1 MSVGQRLM
9 LLVAMPIVGAGFIGY
24 SLQSTL
30 NEVRVGG
37 EHYQKLDQQK
47 TLLADILPPPLF
59 VVELFSNAQSLVNEN
74 DPARRVELT
83 KEIERLAA
91 EFSKREAYWK
101 EKKLNSEVRAAV
113 FEKAADAARDVIAAV
128 KTEVIP
134 AANAGDLKTAAA
146 RLQDKVG
153 PAFVRHFNAISAAS
167 AKVQLIAEQQEKETL
182 GTVSAAQSGSIYIA
196 IGVLAGILPISY
208 IMMRSVQRP
217 IRQLSGAMHDVV
229 KGTGNLRAKIDL
241 GGDRSEIGQL
251 AQNFNGFIGCVNGLV
266 LEIEK
271 MAENLKG
278 SADQISASAEE
289 SRRATQHQTE
299 SLKTMLDGVDQLS
312 GSAQSIAE
320 ISNQATSEAEKAGKV
335 AEEGDKAVHE
345 SIEGMGRIDSTVSQ
359 GAQSV
364 SDLGERSKQIG
375 QIISVI
381 NDIAD
386 QTNLLAL
393 NAAIEAARAG
403 EHGRGF
409 AVVADEVRKLAE
421 RTTSATK
428 EVSESIG
435 QIQAMTAESVKSI
448 HAGTEEVKRGIAAAQ
463 GTTENLKRIVE
474 QAGATRR
481 LIENISRG
489 AQEQAKLGEGIRDGV
504 RQVSTAA
511 EELERTSVMTAQNTA
526 DLAQRSRQL
535 MDLVARF
542 QIDRGESAPR
552 VDLKLPITSTLGTIV
567 EINKHG
573 ACVEINPVTPLTKGQ
588 KSKIEFTAMGRVFRA
603 EVTVQWT
610 KKENGKD
617 RAGLQFKTPLAEFDN
632 SNTPQLTAT

>member
-1 MSVGQRLM
+1 M

-24 SLQSTL
+24 SLQHTL

-37 EHYQKLDQQK
+37 EHYQRLDEQK

-59 VVELFSNAQSLVNEN
+59 VVELYSNVQSLVIEN
-74 DPARRVELT
+74 DQTRRTELI
-83 KEIERLAA
+83 KEIERLSA
-91 EFSKREAYWK
+91 EFTKREEYWK
-101 EKKLNSEVRAAV
+101 DKELDTEVRAAV
-113 FEKAADAARDVIAAV
+113 FEKAANAARDVIAAV
-128 KTEVIP
+128 KTDVIP
-134 AANAGDLKTAAA
+134 AASAGDLKTAAA
-146 RLQDKVG
+146 RFQDKVA
-153 PAFVRHFNAISAAS
+153 PAFTRHFNAITAAS
-167 AKVQLIAEQQEKETL
+167 AKVQLVADQQEKQTM
-182 GTVSAAQSGSIYIA
+182 GMVSAARSGSIYLA
-196 IGVLAGILPISY
+196 LGVLAGILPVSY

-217 IRQLSGAMHDVV
+217 IRQLSSAMHDVV
-229 KGTGNLRAKIDL
+229 KGTGNLRARIDL
-241 GGDRSEIGQL
+241 GADKSEIGQL

-312 GSAQSIAE
+312 GSAQNIAE
-320 ISNQATSEAEKAGKV
+320 SSNQATSAADKAGKV

-345 SIEGMGRIDSTVSQ
+345 TIEGMGRIDSTVSQ

-421 RTTSATK
+421 RTTAATK
-428 EVSESIG
+428 EVSDSIG
-435 QIQAMTAESVKSI
+435 QIQTMTAESVNSI
-448 HAGTEEVKRGIAAAQ
+448 NAGTEEVKRGIAAAQ

-474 QAGATRR
+474 QAGETRR
-481 LIENISRG
+481 LIENISRS

-504 RQVSTAA
+504 RQVSSAA
-511 EELERTSVMTAQNTA
+511 EELERTSAATAQNTA
-526 DLAQRSRQL
+526 DLAQRSTQL
-535 MDLVARF
+535 MELVKRF
-542 QIDRGESAPR
+542 QIDRRAAAPR
-552 VDLKLPITSTLGTIV
+552 MDLELPIGSTLGTIV
-567 EINKHG
+567 EINKYG
-573 ACVEINPVTPLTKGQ
+573 ACIEVNPVTPLTKGQ
-588 KSKIEFTAMGRVFRA
+588 ETEIEFTAMGRVIRA
-603 EVTVQWT
+603 EVTVRWT
-610 KKENGKD
+610 KQEKGKD
-617 RAGLQFKTPLAEFDN
+617 RAGLQFKSPMPEFDTAK
-632 SNTPQLTAT
+632 TPQLAAA

>member
-1 MSVGQRLM
+1 M

-24 SLQSTL
+24 SLQQTL

-37 EHYQKLDQQK
+37 EHYQRLDQQK

-59 VVELFSNAQSLVNEN
+59 VVEMYSNVQSLVIES
-74 DPARRVELT
+74 DQVRRGELI
-83 KEIERLAA
+83 KEIERLSG
-91 EFSKREAYWK
+91 EFTSRVEFWK
-101 EKKLNSEVRAAV
+101 DKELDTEVRAAV
-113 FEKAADAARDVIAAV
+113 FEKAASAARDVITAV

-134 AANAGDLKTAAA
+134 AASAGDLKTASA
-146 RLQDKVG
+146 RFQDKVG
-153 PAFVRHFNAISAAS
+153 PAFARHFNAITSAS

-182 GTVSAAQSGSIYIA
+182 GTISAAQSGSIYLA

-208 IMMRSVQRP
+208 FMMRSVQRP
-217 IRQLSGAMHDVV
+217 IRQLSSALHDLV
-229 KGTGNLRAKIDL
+229 KGTGNLRTKIDL
-241 GGDRSEIGQL
+241 GNDKSEIGQL
-251 AQNFNGFIGCVNGLV
+251 AQNFNGFTACVNGLV

-312 GSAQSIAE
+312 GSAQNIAE
-320 ISNQATSEAEKAGKV
+320 SSNQATSAAEKAGQV

-345 SIEGMGRIDSTVSQ
+345 TIEGMGRIDSTVSQ
-359 GAQSV
+359 GARSV

-428 EVSESIG
+428 EVSDSIG
-435 QIQAMTAESVKSI
+435 QIQAMTADSVNSI
-448 HAGTEEVKRGIAAAQ
+448 NAGTEEVKRGITAAQ
-463 GTTENLKRIVE
+463 GTTENLKRIVQ
-474 QAGATRR
+474 QAGETRR
-481 LIENISRG
+481 LIENISRS
-489 AQEQAKLGEGIRDGV
+489 AQDQAKLGEGIRDGV
-504 RQVSTAA
+504 RQVSSAA
-511 EELERTSVMTAQNTA
+511 EQLERTSAATAQNTA
-526 DLAQRSRQL
+526 DLAQRSNQL
-535 MDLVARF
+535 MELVKRF
-542 QIDRGESAPR
+542 QIDRRAAAPR
-552 VDLKLPITSTLGTIV
+552 VDLKLPIGSTLGNIV
-567 EINKHG
+567 EVNKYG
-573 ACVEINPVTPLTKGQ
+573 ACVEVNPVTPLIKGQ
-588 KSKIEFTAMGRVFRA
+588 ETEIEFTAMGRVIRA
-603 EVTVQWT
+603 EVTVRWT
-610 KKENGKD
+610 KLEKGKE
-617 RAGLQFKTPLAEFDN
+617 RAGLQFKTPLTEFD
-632 SNTPQLTAT
+632 TAAAPQLAAA